1 MKSSKAGATAPRG
14 IIWCWEPVQRGASKK
29 KEMPAASPAA
39 AASLAAAPK
48 SIKGTL
54 FEKFAPIKV
63 VYEESDKAP
72 EKMAT
77 DTSVIKK
84 EILNDSPVWISEN
97 GLVFDCD
104 TTGEPGLL
112 IGWMTDGKFKGK

>member
-1 MKSSKAGATAPRG
+1 MKSSKAGAAAPRG
-14 IIWCWEPVQRGASKK
+14 ILWCWEPVQRGASKK
-29 KEMPAASPAA
+29 KEMPAAAASPAV
-39 AASLAAAPK
+39 AASLAPK

-77 DTSVIKK
+77 DTCVIKK
-84 EILNDSPVWISEN
+84 EMLNDSPVWISEN